1 MLRKA
6 NRVIA
11 NRVIANRVIANRAIE
26 HDEHCV
32 ISKYWKCIE
41 KLKPNEK
48 LIVDDLPHY
57 TAGDPADRLG
67 REDGRSCLTRSV
79 YTTKN
84 KMG

>member
-11 NRVIANRVIANRAIE
+11 NRVIANRVIANRVIANRAIE
-26 HDEHCV
+26 HGV

-57 TAGDPADRLG
+57 TATPPLVIQRTDSD
-67 REDGRSCLTRSV
+67 E
-79 YTTKN
+79 
-84 KMG
+84 KMVGLV